1 MRRVL
6 NFLRRFWYLLVIV
19 VLVILSVI
27 FITKSQKNRHR
38 AETSEA
44 QIIADSLSYTN
55 TLSQVAKE
63 RDSLYLELISARD
76 TIAADK
82 AAIESL
88 VETDAQQRELIE
100 EQRVAI
106 EKLKAAR
113 GKSTKK
119 ATPKKSTAKPQRVVE
134 APWAGHHL

>member
-44 QIIADSLSYTN
+44 QIVADSLSYTQS
-55 TLSQVAKE
+55 LSKIINE

-82 AAIESL
+82 AAIESWIKND
-88 VETDAQQRELIE
+88 EQQRELIE
-100 EQRVAI
+100 AQRVAI
-106 EKLKAAR
+106 ERLKSAR
-113 GKSTKK
+113 KSK
-119 ATPKKSTAKPQRVVE
+119 ATPKKSTQKPRRVVE

>member
-44 QIIADSLSYTN
+44 QIIADSLSYTQS
-55 TLSQVAKE
+55 LSKIINE

-82 AAIESL
+82 AAIESW
-88 VETDAQQRELIE
+88 VEIDAQQRELIE
-100 EQRVAI
+100 EQRVDI
-106 EKLKAAR
+106 ERLKSAR
-113 GKSTKK
+113 KSK
-119 ATPKKSTAKPQRVVE
+119 ATPKKSTAKPQRVFE